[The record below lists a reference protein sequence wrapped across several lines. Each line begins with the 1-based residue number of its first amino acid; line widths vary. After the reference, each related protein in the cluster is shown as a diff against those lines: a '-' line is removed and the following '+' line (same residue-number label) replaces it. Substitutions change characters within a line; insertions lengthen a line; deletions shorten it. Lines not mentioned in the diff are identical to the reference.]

1 MRKGTFA
8 KWVAVSPILSAVL
21 LAACAGPMTVPLSDS
36 ARNELK
42 SRAGIRAVHYAPPRL
57 TITTAGKVLLDDVTL
72 GTVPDGDYA
81 KLYHVPDPAPT
92 VETALVQ
99 ALEGQAGFRKLT
111 VVDQPLARSAQGFTS
126 GPLDSID
133 SIKAAYGTGV
143 VLDVGTIYWGG
154 MYFTTNWTRYRLG
167 VGIQARLVR
176 LDDAQVLWKGTCWY
190 STDTDGKIEPSM
202 TELRANDGA
211 LLKKIAADTGQTCSQ
226 RLVSQLL
233 NGDATRV
240 N

>member
-1 MRKGTFA
+1 MRRGRFA
-8 KWVAVSPILSAVL
+8 RWVAASPILSAAL
-21 LAACAGPMTVPLSDS
+21 LAACAGPMTVPMSDS
-36 ARNELK
+36 TRDELK

-81 KLYHVPDPAPT
+81 KLYHIPDAAPA

-99 ALEGQAGFRKLT
+99 ALEGQAGFQKLT
-111 VVDQPLARSAQGFTS
+111 VVDQPFARGSVGMTT

-133 SIKAAYGTGV
+133 SIKTAYGTGV

-154 MYFTTNWTRYRLG
+154 MYFTTNWTRYHLG
-167 VGIQARLVR
+167 VGLQARLVR
-176 LDDAQVLWKGTCWY
+176 LDDSQVLWKGTCWY
-190 STDTDGKIEPSM
+190 DSQKDGKIEPNM
-202 TELRANDGA
+202 DELRANNGA
-211 LLKKIAADTGQTCSQ
+211 LLKKIASDAGQTCSQ
-226 RLVSQLL
+226 QLVGQLL
-233 NGDATRV
+233 NRDATRV